1 MKHEYSKLADEILE
15 NKINLD
21 KIFQALLLVILIEKM
36 IVTSH
41 KSILIL
47 IFFTFID
54 IWIHEIHT
62 YFSEILHLLFYYDT
76 IDFDKST
83 DSVQKKYIINFKNM
97 KSFLVKLTSDN
108 SKISITII
116 FNVYSMWYK
125 CMYHNLHD
133 FFDSS
138 WERNVN
144 QAENNNNTDVKIDE
158 KWITSWF

>member
-1 MKHEYSKLADEILE
+1 
-15 NKINLD
+15 
-21 KIFQALLLVILIEKM
+21 M
-36 IVTSH
+36 ISH
-41 KSILIL
+41 KLILIL
-47 IFFTFID
+47 MSFILIN
-54 IWIHEIHT
+54 IWIYEIHT
-62 YFSEILHLLFYYDT
+62 YFSKILHLFFYYDT
-76 IDFDKST
+76 IDFNKNT